1 MAAVGAKRIGKG
13 IGPPAGHLLDAVLG
27 FLQIGAH
34 GGKILFSGF
43 ILALGGAAAGIPGLV
58 QIIGVVLDLNEA
70 AFHHFV
76 HHIPCYM
83 GIVFLVLIQFAVFI
97 GFPYNDGKDRFH
109 IIFLQQ
115 GIGIQIVIIV
125 AVIKGD
131 HHWLFRQGCTLLH
144 IGDEVA
150 HHDSGAAL
158 PL

>member
-1 MAAVGAKRIGKG
+1 M
-13 IGPPAGHLLDAVLG
+13 
-27 FLQIGAH
+27 QIGAH

-76 HHIPCYM
+76 DHIPSNV
-83 GIVFLVLIQFAVFI
+83 GVIFLIFIQLTVFI
-97 GFPYNDGKDRFH
+97 GLPHDDGDNGFH
-109 IIFLQQ
+109 LIFLQQ
-115 GIGIQIVIIV
+115 RVGIQVIIIV

-131 HHWLFRQGCTLLH
+131 HHRLFRQGRALLH
-144 IGDEVA
+144 IGDEIT
-150 HHDSGAAL
+150 HHHGGAAL